1 MKIAYVVR
9 IGHCFY
15 SSATDSTEC
24 RIVRSIKN
32 ARFFN
37 DKKDAFLT
45 AHRYGGRAFELK
57 LSNIEKERESK

>member
-1 MKIAYVVR
+1 MKIAYVVI

-15 SSATDSTEC
+15 SRAADSTEC

-37 DKKDAFLT
+37 DKKEAFLT
-45 AHRYGGRAFELK
+45 ANRYGGRAFELQ
-57 LSNIEKERESK
+57 LSNLEKERESK

>member
-15 SSATDSTEC
+15 SRAADSTEC
-24 RIVRSIKN
+24 RIVRCIKN

-37 DKKDAFLT
+37 NKKDAFLT
-45 AHRYGGRAFELK
+45 AHRYGGRVFELK
-57 LSNIEKERESK
+57 L